1 MGEGSR
7 PVEEATDTLGRERL
21 VVIGEIAAEIAHEL
35 RNVLQVVAASA
46 YLARQ
51 EAQRG
56 DAMGATSH
64 IAKIERNARLA
75 HSIVDDLMALA
86 RGEAMQAEPI
96 LLAEVLVAARA
107 DFPPEQFRW
116 EDEIEPRDL
125 RVRAHPGLLA

>member
-1 MGEGSR
+1 MGEGSP
-7 PVEEATDTLGRERL
+7 PVQNAAEEVGRERL
-21 VVIGEIAAEIAHEL
+21 LVIGEIAAEIAHEL

-86 RGEAMQAEPI
+86 RGEAMHAEPI

-107 DFPPEQFRW
+107 DIPPEQARW
-116 EDEIEPRDL
+116 DDE
-125 RVRAHPGLLA
+125 